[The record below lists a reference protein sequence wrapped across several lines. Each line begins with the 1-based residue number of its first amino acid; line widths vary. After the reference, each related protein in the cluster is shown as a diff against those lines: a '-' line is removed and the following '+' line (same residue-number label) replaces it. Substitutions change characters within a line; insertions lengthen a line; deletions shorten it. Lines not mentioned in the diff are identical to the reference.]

1 MLSQAYL
8 ESLSSRAQHGSLTTA
23 RSTLIEPLPRA
34 VARILYTLCKIRGEK
49 VVVRFL
55 GAETKF
61 LEPLLSALEESEQ
74 ALGQNENG
82 PAPQWTWEERYVTL
96 LWISHLLFAPFDL
109 ASISSV
115 DLSEVSAPAVPGL
128 KWPSNLPGITLRILP
143 IALKYLASPGKE
155 RDAAKAVLVRMSMRK
170 DMQHLGVLDA
180 LIHWALWTLRPSHE
194 PLTESSYHFIGVLS
208 YLAGVLRSSMDT
220 SDMDEYLVPIFH
232 ATNAITD
239 GGTPVFDAIRN
250 SALARKMMIKV
261 LRSATALV
269 LRQDPPTVEGTELIE
284 SCIGSLLEKLP
295 DNDTPVRFSASKAL
309 SIITLRLDPDMA
321 SQVVEAVLESLN
333 RKVLWVKDAANP
345 DAKLTRDIS
354 SVDPLEWHGLM
365 LTLSHL
371 LYRRSP
377 PPEQLSDIVHAL
389 LLGLSFEQRGTSGGS
404 IGSNVRDAACFGIWS
419 LARRYTTQELLGVP
433 VESVF
438 AAKSHPPGSS
448 ILQVL
453 ATELVVTA
461 SRDPAGNIRRGSSA
475 ALQELV
481 GRHPDTVEK
490 GIWLVQT
497 VDYHA
502 VALRSRAI
510 NEVALKAT
518 DLSNRY
524 GEALLDAL
532 LGWRGV
538 GDADAG
544 ARRATGESFGA
555 ITLQLASLDPSA
567 SLERFSHSVGLISR
581 LVKSLQ
587 ARQAEERHGLLLSLA
602 SVLDKT
608 PDIVGLLAGSTGVQP
623 ERLRATLG
631 CIIEDVVEILEEL
644 KGARYRRQEL
654 VAEAGSRLVV
664 SLVPLVHASV
674 LARNGWSDDSA
685 VNLLAGRLAIAT
697 DNAEGLTTLLSYFDS
712 ADVASREVAGLVPA
726 LSEIVPTWLEA
737 VEGDALDAGSE
748 AALVFLLFSRLDA
761 RAAIIQAWADLARTR
776 TPRLRNPSGYFHALA
791 TAYPL
796 SRRVTGSGDHGIE
809 AGCEAL
815 LQRWASE
822 NDVETKSY
830 ILHSLRQS
838 DVLRRQPLIF
848 LDVLAEGLNDY
859 TTTSRGDV
867 GSHLRLGALRA
878 TNTLWKHLACAPE
891 SDHEWLKKTVE
902 RLFLSVLRLAGEK
915 LDRVRT
921 EAHMTLSLTLSDA

>member
-1 MLSQAYL
+1 M
-8 ESLSSRAQHGSLTTA
+8 
-23 RSTLIEPLPRA
+23 
-34 VARILYTLCKIRGEK
+34 ARILYTLCKIRGEK

-55 GAETKF
+55 GAETRF
-61 LEPLLSALEESEQ
+61 LEPLLSALEDSER
-74 ALGQNENG
+74 ASREEKSDPGF
-82 PAPQWTWEERYVTL
+82 QWTWEERYVTL

-115 DLSEVSAPAVPGL
+115 DLSEVSAPTVPGL
-128 KWPSNLPGITLRILP
+128 KWPANLPGITLRILP

-155 RDAAKAVLVRMSMRK
+155 RDAAKAVLVRISMRR
-170 DMQHLGVLDA
+170 DMQQLGVQDA
-180 LIHWALWTLRPSHE
+180 LIRWALWTLRPTDE
-194 PLTESSYHFIGVLS
+194 PLTHSPYHFIGVLS

-220 SDMDEYLVPIFH
+220 SDMDKYLVPIFN

-239 GGTPVFDAIRN
+239 GGTPTFDAIKG

-261 LRSATALV
+261 MRSATALV
-269 LRQDPPTVEGTELIE
+269 LRQEPQTVEGTELIE

-333 RKVLWVKDAANP
+333 RKVLWVKDASSP

-389 LLGLSFEQRGTSGGS
+389 LLGLSFEQRSTSGGS

-419 LARRYTTQELLGVP
+419 LARRYTSQELLGIP
-433 VESVF
+433 LESVF

-475 ALQELV
+475 AFQELV
-481 GRHPDTVEK
+481 GRHPDTVEE
-490 GIWLVQT
+490 GIWLVQA

-510 NEVALKAT
+510 NEVATKAT
-518 DLSNRY
+518 NLSSRY
-524 GEALLDAL
+524 GEALLNAL

-538 GDADAG
+538 GDADAS

-555 ITLQLASLDPSA
+555 ITLQLASLNPLA
-567 SLERFSHSVGLISR
+567 ALERFNHSVDLIVR
-581 LVKSLQ
+581 QVKGLQ
-587 ARQAEERHGLLLSLA
+587 ARQAEERHGLLLCLA
-602 SVLDKT
+602 SVLDKC
-608 PDIVGLLAGSTGVQP
+608 PDILGLLAGSTVVQAYM
-623 ERLRATLG
+623 LRARFTS
-631 CIIEDVVEILEEL
+631 IIQNVVEILEEL

-664 SLVPLVHASV
+664 SLVPIVQASV
-674 LARNGWSDDSA
+674 IARDGWDATSA
-685 VNLLAGRLAIAT
+685 TMLQSGHLAIAT
-697 DNAEGLTTLLSYFDS
+697 DNTAALMQLVSSFDA
-712 ADVASREVAGLVPA
+712 ADVANHEAANLVST
-726 LSEIVPTWLEA
+726 LGEIVPAWLEA

-748 AALVFLLFSRLDA
+748 AALVFLVLSKRDSRAL
-761 RAAIIQAWADLARTR
+761 IIREWADLARTR
-776 TPRLRNPSGYFHALA
+776 TPKLRNPSGYFHALS
-791 TAYPL
+791 TAFPL
-796 SRRVTGSGDHGIE
+796 SREVMGSE
-809 AGCEAL
+809 NQECEVGCEAL

-822 NDVETKSY
+822 TDIEIKA
-830 ILHSLRQS
+830 LLLRCLRQS
-838 DVLRRQPLIF
+838 DILRRQPLLF

-878 TNTLWKHLACAPE
+878 TNTLWRGLATAPP
-891 SDHEWLKKTVE
+891 SDHHWLKKTVE

-921 EAHMTLSLTLSDA
+921 EAHMTLSLALSSG

>member
-1 MLSQAYL
+1 MLSRAYL
-8 ESLSSRAQHGSLTTA
+8 ESLAGRAQRGSLTTA
-23 RSTLIEPLPRA
+23 RSGLIEPLPRA
-34 VARILYTLCKIRGEK
+34 VARLLYTLCKIRGEK
-49 VVVRFL
+49 VIVRFL
-55 GAETKF
+55 DSETRY
-61 LEPLLSALEESEQ
+61 LELLLSALEDSEQ
-74 ALGQNENG
+74 APDQGENTSVL
-82 PAPQWTWEERYVTL
+82 QWTWEERYVTL

-109 ASISSV
+109 ASISSI

-128 KWPSNLPGITLRILP
+128 KWPANLPGITLRVLP

-170 DMQHLGVLDA
+170 DMQQLGVLDA
-180 LIHWALWTLRPSHE
+180 LIHWALWTLRPSSQ
-194 PLTESSYHFIGVLS
+194 PLSASPYHFIGVLS

-220 SDMDEYLVPIFH
+220 SDMDKYLVPIFN

-239 GGTPVFDAIRN
+239 GGTPTFDAIN
-250 SALARKMMIKV
+250 GSALARKMMIKV
-261 LRSATALV
+261 MRSAAALV
-269 LRQDPPTVEGTELIE
+269 LRQNPPTVEGTELIE
-284 SCIGSLLEKLP
+284 SCIGSLLEKLS

-345 DAKLTRDIS
+345 DSKLTRDIS

-389 LLGLSFEQRGTSGGS
+389 LLGLSFEQRSTSGGS
-404 IGSNVRDAACFGIWS
+404 IGSNVRDAACFGVWS
-419 LARRYTTQELLGVP
+419 LARRYTSQELLGIP
-433 VESVF
+433 LESVF

-510 NEVALKAT
+510 NEVAMNAT
-518 DLSNRY
+518 DLSSRY

-555 ITLQLASLDPSA
+555 ITLKLASFDPPDA
-567 SLERFSHSVGLISR
+567 LGRFSRSIGLIVR
-581 LVKSLQ
+581 QIKSLQ
-587 ARQAEERHGLLLSLA
+587 PRQTEERHGLLLSLA
-602 SVLDKT
+602 SVLDRS
-608 PDIVGLLAGSTGVQP
+608 PEIVGLLAGSTGVQP
-623 ERLRATLG
+623 GSLRGTLG
-631 CIIEDVVEILEEL
+631 GIIKDVFEIFEDL

-664 SLVPLVHASV
+664 SLIPIVQAII
-674 LARNGWSDDSA
+674 LARDGWDKDSA
-685 VNLLAGRLAIAT
+685 IKLRPGRLIIASDET
-697 DNAEGLTTLLSYFDS
+697 EDLSHLVSIFDS
-712 ADVASREVAGLVPA
+712 ADVANREAASLVSTLA
-726 LSEIVPTWLEA
+726 EVVPTWLEA

-748 AALVFLLFSRLDA
+748 AALVFLLFSRQDA
-761 RAAIIQAWADLARTR
+761 RAAIIQEWADLVRVR
-776 TPRLRNPSGYFHALA
+776 TPRLRNPSGYFHALSR
-791 TAYPL
+791 AYPL
-796 SRRVTGSGDHGIE
+796 SRGVPGSGNQE
-809 AGCEAL
+809 VEVGCKAL
-815 LQRWASE
+815 LQRWSSE
-822 NDVETKSY
+822 TDVETKSN
-830 ILHSLRQS
+830 LLRSLRQG
-838 DVLRRQPLIF
+838 DILRREPLRF

-867 GSHLRLGALRA
+867 GSHLRLGSLKAI
-878 TNTLWKHLACAPE
+878 NILWKHLATAPASE
-891 SDHEWLKKTVE
+891 HEWLEKSVE

-921 EAHMTLSLTLSDA
+921 EAHMTLSLTLSSR

>member
-1 MLSQAYL
+1 M
-8 ESLSSRAQHGSLTTA
+8 A
-23 RSTLIEPLPRA
+23 RL
-34 VARILYTLCKIRGEK
+34 LYTLCKIRGEK

-55 GAETKF
+55 GAETKY
-61 LEPLLSALEESEQ
+61 LEPLLSALEDSEQ
-74 ALGQNENG
+74 APG
-82 PAPQWTWEERYVTL
+82 PSEDEDEDASTLQWTWEERYVTL

-109 ASISSV
+109 ASISSI

-128 KWPSNLPGITLRILP
+128 KWPANLPGITLRILP
-143 IALKYLASPGKE
+143 LALKYLASPGKE

-170 DMQHLGVLDA
+170 DMQELGVLDA
-180 LIHWALWTLRPSHE
+180 LINWALWTLRPTNE
-194 PLTESSYHFIGVLS
+194 PLTESPYHFIGILS

-220 SDMDEYLVPIFH
+220 SDMDKYLVPVFN
-232 ATNAITD
+232 ATNAISD
-239 GGTPVFDAIRN
+239 GGTPAFDAIRG

-261 LRSATALV
+261 MRSATALI
-269 LRQDPPTVEGTELIE
+269 LRQEPQTVEGTELIE

-295 DNDTPVRFSASKAL
+295 DNDTPVRLSASKAL
-309 SIITLRLDPDMA
+309 SVITLRLDPEMA

-333 RKVLWVKDAANP
+333 QKVLWVKDAANP

-389 LLGLSFEQRGTSGGS
+389 LLGLSFEQRSTSGGS

-419 LARRYTTQELLGVP
+419 LARRYTTQELLGIP
-433 VESVF
+433 LESVF
-438 AAKSHPPGSS
+438 AAKSHPPDSS

-461 SRDPAGNIRRGSSA
+461 SRDPSGNIRRGSSA

-481 GRHPDTVEK
+481 GRHPDMVEK

-510 NEVALKAT
+510 NEVATKAT
-518 DLSNRY
+518 DLSSRY

-538 GDADAG
+538 GDADAA

-555 ITLQLASLDPSA
+555 ITLQLASLDPPA
-567 SLERFSHSVGLISR
+567 ALENFNHSVDMIVR
-581 LVKSLQ
+581 QVKSLQ

-602 SVLDKT
+602 SVLDRT
-608 PDIVGLLAGSTGVQP
+608 PDVVGLLAGSVGVRP
-623 ERLRATLG
+623 DLLNSSLHN
-631 CIIEDVVEILEEL
+631 IISNVVEVLEEL
-644 KGARYRRQEL
+644 KGAKYRRQEL
-654 VAEAGSRLVV
+654 IAEAGSRLVV
-664 SLVPLVHASV
+664 SLTPIIQTSI
-674 LARNGWSDDSA
+674 LARDGWDSDSTAKLRTGRSA
-685 VNLLAGRLAIAT
+685 VAT
-697 DNAEGLTTLLSYFDS
+697 DNTAELVDLVSSFDD
-712 ADVASREVAGLVPA
+712 ADVAGREAAGLVPV
-726 LSEIVPTWLEA
+726 LGEIVPTWLEA
-737 VEGDALDAGSE
+737 VEEDALNAASE
-748 AALVFLLFSRLDA
+748 SALVFLILSKPDD
-761 RAAIIQAWADLARTR
+761 RAATIQEWADLVRVR
-776 TPRLRNPSGYFHALA
+776 TPRLRNPSGYFHALSM
-791 TAYPL
+791 AYPV
-796 SRRVTGSGDHGIE
+796 SQGVTTSDGQKHE
-809 AGCEAL
+809 VGCEAL

-822 NDVETKSY
+822 TDIETKS
-830 ILHSLRQS
+830 LLLRSLRQS
-838 DVLRRQPLIF
+838 DILRKQPLLF
-848 LDVLAEGLNDY
+848 LDVLEQSLNDY

-867 GSHLRLGALRA
+867 GSHLRLGALKA
-878 TNTLWKHLACAPE
+878 ISTLWQNLATAPP
-891 SDHEWLKKTVE
+891 SDHSWLEKTVE

-915 LDRVRT
+915 LDRVRNQ
-921 EAHMTLSLTLSDA
+921 AYRTLSLTLSSG

>member
-8 ESLSSRAQHGSLTTA
+8 ESLSSRAQHGSVTTA
-23 RSTLIEPLPRA
+23 RSGLIEPLPRA
-34 VARILYTLCKIRGEK
+34 VARLLYTLCKIRGEK

-55 GAETKF
+55 GAETRY

-74 ALGQNENG
+74 ALDQGGN
-82 PAPQWTWEERYVTL
+82 APVLQWTWEERYVTL

-128 KWPSNLPGITLRILP
+128 KWPANLPGITLRILP

-180 LIHWALWTLRPSHE
+180 LIHWALWTLRPTDE

-220 SDMDEYLVPIFH
+220 SDMDEYLAPIFH

-239 GGTPVFDAIRN
+239 GGTPVFDAVKG

-261 LRSATALV
+261 MRSATALV

-377 PPEQLSDIVHAL
+377 PPEKLSDIVHAL

-419 LARRYTTQELLGVP
+419 LARRYTSQELLGVP

-438 AAKSHPPGSS
+438 AAKAHPPGSS

-510 NEVALKAT
+510 NDVALKAT
-518 DLSNRY
+518 DLSSRY

-555 ITLQLASLDPSA
+555 ITLQLASLDPPA
-567 SLERFSHSVGLISR
+567 ALERFSQSASLVLR
-581 LVKSLQ
+581 QVKSLQ

-602 SVLDKT
+602 SVLDRT
-608 PDIVGLLAGSTGVQP
+608 PDIVGLLTGPTGVQP
-623 ERLRATLG
+623 GHLRATLG
-631 CIIEDVVEILEEL
+631 GIIESVVGILEEL

-654 VAEAGSRLVV
+654 VAEAGSRLIV
-664 SLVPLVHASV
+664 SLVPVVQASV
-674 LARNGWSDDSA
+674 LARNGWSDDS
-685 VNLLAGRLAIAT
+685 VVKFRAGRLAVAT
-697 DNAEGLTTLLSYFDS
+697 DNTEELTTLVSYFDS
-712 ADVASREVAGLVPA
+712 ADVASQEAASLVPA
-726 LSEIVPTWLEA
+726 LAEIVPTWLEA
-737 VEGDALDAGSE
+737 VEGEALDAGSE
-748 AALVFLLFSRLDA
+748 AALVFLLFSRRDA
-761 RAAIIQAWADLARTR
+761 RAAIIREWADLARMR
-776 TPRLRNPSGYFHALA
+776 TPRLRNPSGYFHALSK
-791 TAYPL
+791 AYPL
-796 SRRVTGSGDHGIE
+796 SRGVTGSGDYGIE

-822 NDVETKSY
+822 NDVETKSH
-830 ILHSLRQS
+830 LLRSLGQG
-838 DVLRRQPLIF
+838 DVLWRQPLLF

-867 GSHLRLGALRA
+867 GSHLRQGALRA
-878 TNTLWKHLACAPE
+878 TNTLWKHLATAPV

-902 RLFLSVLRLAGEK
+902 RLFLSVLRLTGEK

-921 EAHMTLSLTLSDA
+921 EAHMTLSLTLSSG

>member
-1 MLSQAYL
+1 M
-8 ESLSSRAQHGSLTTA
+8 
-23 RSTLIEPLPRA
+23 
-34 VARILYTLCKIRGEK
+34 
-49 VVVRFL
+49 VVRFF
-55 GAETKF
+55 GAETKY
-61 LEPLLSALEESEQ
+61 LEPLLSALEDSEY
-74 ALGQNENG
+74 ALDQDGNV
-82 PAPQWTWEERYVTL
+82 AVPQWTWEERYVTL
-96 LWISHLLFAPFDL
+96 LWLSHLLFAPFDL

-128 KWPSNLPGITLRILP
+128 KWPANLPGITLRILP

-155 RDAAKAVLVRMSMRK
+155 RDAAKAVLVRISMRK
-170 DMQHLGVLDA
+170 DMQQLGVLDA
-180 LIHWALWTLRPSHE
+180 LIHWALWTLRPTNE

-220 SDMDEYLVPIFH
+220 SDMDKYLVPIFN
-232 ATNAITD
+232 AANAITD
-239 GGTPVFDAIRN
+239 GGTPVFDAIKG

-261 LRSATALV
+261 MRSATALV

-284 SCIGSLLEKLP
+284 SCVGSLLEKLP

-333 RKVLWVKDAANP
+333 RKVLWVRDAANP

-377 PPEQLSDIVHAL
+377 PPEQLSDIIHAL
-389 LLGLSFEQRGTSGGS
+389 LLGLSFEQRSTSGGS

-419 LARRYTTQELLGVP
+419 LARRYTSEELLGVP

-438 AAKSHPPGSS
+438 AAKSHTPGSS

-510 NEVALKAT
+510 NEVAMKAT
-518 DLSNRY
+518 NLSSRY

-544 ARRATGESFGA
+544 ARRATGESFGV
-555 ITLQLASLDPSA
+555 ITLQLASLEPPA
-567 SLERFSHSVGLISR
+567 ALERFSHSVSLISR
-581 LVKSLQ
+581 QVKSLQ
-587 ARQAEERHGLLLSLA
+587 ARQVEERHGLLLSLA

-608 PDIVGLLAGSTGVQP
+608 PDIVGLLTGSSGVQP
-623 ERLRATLG
+623 WPLRATLG
-631 CIIEDVVEILEEL
+631 GIIENVVEILEEL
-644 KGARYRRQEL
+644 KRVRYRRQEL
-654 VAEAGSRLVV
+654 VAEAGSRLVI
-664 SLVPLVHASV
+664 SLVPVVQASI
-674 LARNGWSDDSA
+674 LARNGWDNDSS
-685 VNLLAGRLAIAT
+685 VKLRAGRLAIAT
-697 DNAEGLTTLLSYFDS
+697 DNTEELAPLVSYFDS
-712 ADVASREVAGLVPA
+712 ADVASREAGSLVPA
-726 LSEIVPTWLEA
+726 LAEIVPAWLEA

-748 AALVFLLFSRLDA
+748 AALVFLLFSRRDS
-761 RAAIIQAWADLARTR
+761 RAAIIREWAELARMR
-776 TPRLRNPSGYFHALA
+776 TPRLRNPSGYFHALS

-796 SRRVTGSGDHGIE
+796 SRGVTDSGDQGIE
-809 AGCEAL
+809 VGCEAL
-815 LQRWASE
+815 LQRWTSE
-822 NDVETKSY
+822 NDVETKTY
-830 ILHSLRQS
+830 LLRSLRQS
-838 DVLRRQPLIF
+838 DVLRRQPLLF

-878 TNTLWKHLACAPE
+878 TNTLWKHLATAPV

-921 EAHMTLSLTLSDA
+921 EAHMTLSLTLISG